1 MFAVL
6 SWAIEISTNLMEHG
20 RCSRHTK
27 PIECA
32 HRCGC
37 RFCKHVSITRR
48 QTIPTRRQRNGGPR
62 GRESERARDNER
74 GLKCQVEEREYW
86 LPDESTRKEGS
97 PFAPLPPPLPSP
109 VTVPLMFLN
118 VMLVAL
124 TPMFFTT
131 DPCVSYTQSIVSAK
145 YTPINVM
152 SSKRMFETVAL
163 PARNM
168 HGGPFNRSVKV
179 SIKAAK
185 DAPCG
190 WWLKLVTMA

>member
-6 SWAIEISTNLMEHG
+6 SWAIDISTNLMEHG

-27 PIECA
+27 PVECA

-37 RFCKHVSITRR
+37 RFCKQAR
-48 QTIPTRRQRNGGPR
+48 QHNQTPNDSDTGAVKRGAGGAGGPGDNGR
-62 GRESERARDNER
+62 GW
-74 GLKCQVEEREYW
+74 GCQVEEGEYW

-118 VMLVAL
+118 VMLVAM
-124 TPMFFTT
+124 TPMFLTT
-131 DPCVSYTQSIVSAK
+131 EPCVSYTQSIVSAK

-163 PARNM
+163 PVAR
-168 HGGPFNRSVKV
+168 GIYARRSNQPIRQTDPSK
-179 SIKAAK
+179 SA
-185 DAPCG
+185 
-190 WWLKLVTMA
+190 